1 MYFLTSRVFSLEN
14 LASLI
19 EKGHE
24 KALKITKDCYG
35 KMGFIEMRKV
45 IEYGSRAGR
54 RGLLIAP
61 FIH

>member
-1 MYFLTSRVFSLEN
+1 VFSLEN